1 MNYKLGVI
9 LLIDLCVLLW
19 QNSFLSISVYELNEL
34 RESTLN
40 GLFANFALSVFGNEN
55 IRFAYII
62 LHILSNIL
70 LYKISIKYLKNNA
83 YISNIIFNLTPG
95 SLASALLINPA
106 GIIIFTSLLLVYL
119 AMKRQF
125 YIFYGVLIACIYI
138 DKAMISLYIACIFY
152 AYFNRLSKL
161 LILSIL
167 LMFATFIMYGYDF
180 SGRPRGYFLDS
191 LAIMSAVFSPPLFLY
206 FFYTIYYI
214 SFKGKKDLL
223 YCISASAFIICL
235 LLSFRQ
241 KPEITDF
248 LPFLLPAIPLI
259 IANFLTSFKVHLPQF
274 RAKHNVIL
282 FFVLISLVISFLFL
296 IFNPFLY
303 RFVDENEHFAKNYH
317 LNKELAK
324 ELKSQGINEISV
336 RNDNFKVLE
345 FYGILPCYQNCKTIT
360 PCEKGNIN
368 INFFAKE
375 FSFCLKNE
383 I

>member
-1 MNYKLGVI
+1 MNYKLGII
-9 LLIDLCVLLW
+9 LLIDVCILLW

-34 RESTLN
+34 SSSSLN
-40 GLFANFALSVFGNEN
+40 GLFANFALSVFGTEY
-55 IRFAYII
+55 IRYAYII

-83 YISNIIFNLTPG
+83 YLANIIFNLTPG

-106 GIIIFTSLLLVYL
+106 GLIIFVSLLLTYL
-119 AMKRQF
+119 ALNKKF
-125 YIFYGVLIACIYI
+125 YIFYGVLIACVYI
-138 DKAMISLYIACIFY
+138 DKAMISLFIACIFY

-161 LILSIL
+161 LVLSIL
-167 LMFATFIMYGYDF
+167 LMFATFIIYGYDF
-180 SGRPRGYFLDS
+180 SGKPKGYFLDS

-235 LLSFRQ
+235 ILSFRQ
-241 KPEITDF
+241 KPEIADF

-259 IANFLTSFKVHLPQF
+259 IANFLNSFKVHLPQF

-282 FFVLISLVISFLFL
+282 FFILTSLVLSFLFL

-303 RFVDENEHFAKNYH
+303 RFIDENEHFAKSYH

-324 ELKSQGINEISV
+324 ELKSRGINEISIHSQ
-336 RNDNFKVLE
+336 NYKILE
-345 FYGILPCYQNCKTIT
+345 FYGLKPCYQNCKIVT

-375 FSFCLKNE
+375 FSFCLRNE
-383 I
+383 D